1 MEYNDIS
8 FAWHLAAL
16 ATLRKPASSPS
27 TPTVSIPLKLVV
39 SSDSPDSNLFS
50 PTENIPL
57 EGKALFRDFEMDHK
71 EKSSVISRIEI
82 LENQVT
88 DLHQKFDQLDHKF
101 DLLLSMLTPLTATH
115 SVVCN
120 PLPATEIMLS
130 PLVQDS
136 QVNNL
141 PTALI
146 TVTSDI
152 SVLKRSQARDAHI
165 DQAHCITSLDWHYF
179 SAHQGTT

>member
-8 FAWHLAAL
+8 FGRHLASL
-16 ATLRKPASSPS
+16 ATLRSLRKPASSPS
-27 TPTVSIPLKLVV
+27 TPMVTIPLKLVV
-39 SSDSPDSNLFS
+39 SSESLDSNLFS

-57 EGKALFRDFEMDHK
+57 EGKALFRDIEMDHK
-71 EKSSVISRIEI
+71 EKSSVLNLIEI

-88 DLHQKFDQLDHKF
+88 DLHQKFNQLDHKF
-101 DLLLSMLTPLTATH
+101 DLLLSMLTPLITTH

-120 PLPATEIMLS
+120 PSPATEITFS

-141 PTALI
+141 PTAPI
-146 TVTSDI
+146 TV
-152 SVLKRSQARDAHI
+152 
-165 DQAHCITSLDWHYF
+165 SL
-179 SAHQGTT
+179 